1 MPTTSS
7 PSPVLRAGPRSAGSA
22 GSALRGALAAL
33 CFALA
38 APGLLPQAAHATT
51 FAPTTQEERID
62 AAEIIVRGVI
72 REVWT
77 EEDAG
82 GMIWTRAQVD
92 VQRVYKGK
100 VTENTLIV
108 EQLGGT
114 YAGRTVRVDGVARFD
129 VDEDVVLLLDRR
141 KNGNLRTVGMTMGK
155 FTVRLDPY
163 TRREIVQQVQIPLE
177 RAYDHRFIPLPP
189 EGERFA
195 LTDLEAKIQR
205 RVEASK

>member
-1 MPTTSS
+1 MPTNTS
-7 PSPVLRAGPRSAGSA
+7 PSPVPSAGPRSA

-33 CFALA
+33 CLALVAPALA
-38 APGLLPQAAHATT
+38 PQAAHATT

-62 AAEIIVRGVI
+62 AAELIVRGVI
-72 REVWT
+72 REVWA
-77 EEDAG
+77 EEDAS

-100 VTENTLIV
+100 VNENTIII

-129 VDEDVVLLLDRR
+129 VNEDVVLLLDRR

-163 TRREIVQQVQIPLE
+163 SRREIVQQVQIPLE

-195 LTDLEAKIQR
+195 LSDLEAKIQR

>member
-1 MPTTSS
+1 MPTTLTSR
-7 PSPVLRAGPRSAGSA
+7 PANHRPAARVRNAVL
-22 GSALRGALAAL
+22 GAIAAVGLAII
-33 CFALA
+33 
-38 APGLLPQAAHATT
+38 APAPQALATT
-51 FAPTTQEERID
+51 FTPTTQEQRID
-62 AAEIIVRGVI
+62 AAQLIVRGVV

-100 VTENTLIV
+100 LDSQTIVV

-114 YAGRTVRVDGVARFD
+114 YAGRTIRVDGVARFD
-129 VDEDVVLLLDRR
+129 VNEDVVLLLDRR

-163 TRREIVQQVQIPLE
+163 SRREIVQQVQVPLE
-177 RAYDHRFIPLPP
+177 RPYDHRFIPLPA
-189 EGERFA
+189 EAERFS
-195 LTDLEAKIQR
+195 LRDLEATIQR
-205 RVEASK
+205 RVEASE

>member
-1 MPTTSS
+1 MPTSTSS
-7 PSPVLRAGPRSAGSA
+7 RPAARVGDAVRAVLAPTLLATALLASASIATTPS
-22 GSALRGALAAL
+22 
-33 CFALA
+33 
-38 APGLLPQAAHATT
+38 AHATT

-62 AAEIIVRGVI
+62 AAQLIVRGVV

-77 EEDAG
+77 EEDDS

-100 VTENTLIV
+100 LNEQTIIV

-129 VDEDVVLLLDRR
+129 VNEDVVLLLDRR

-155 FTVRLDPY
+155 FTIRLDPY
-163 TRREIVQQVQIPLE
+163 SRREIVQQVQVPLE
-177 RAYDHRFIPLPP
+177 RPYDHRFIPLPA
-189 EGERFA
+189 EGQRFM
-195 LTDLEAKIQR
+195 LSDLEAKIQR
-205 RVEASK
+205 RVEASE